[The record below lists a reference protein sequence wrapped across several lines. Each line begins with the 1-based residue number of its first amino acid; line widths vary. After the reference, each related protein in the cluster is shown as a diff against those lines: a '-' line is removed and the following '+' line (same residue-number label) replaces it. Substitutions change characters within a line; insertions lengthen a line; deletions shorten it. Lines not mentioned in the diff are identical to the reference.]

1 MSEQQAMLA
10 DMADGVFAR
19 LSHTADMA
27 GGWAQIDAMGFP
39 GLLLGEAAGGFG
51 GSWADMGIVAR
62 LAGYHALA
70 LPVVEAAAAAWLAA
84 QAGFD
89 HGGAGS
95 GFGTL
100 TERAEGKLA
109 DGCFSGVLR
118 GVAWGRDADYA
129 AAPAPGG
136 GTMIVPLAG
145 GRIEPREN
153 AAGEPRDVV
162 HLAAAPVTHTPRDVF
177 ALGAALRAM
186 QTAGALDAALA
197 MAVGYV
203 NDRQQFG
210 KPLGKLQAVQQSLA
224 VFACEAAAAN
234 CAASGLAQAL
244 DRGNAAFETAAA
256 KARANMA
263 AGIGAAIA
271 HQAHGAIGFTQ
282 DYALHP
288 LTRRLWSWRSE
299 FGSEQYWNRVLGE
312 AVCTAGADGYWA
324 AMVARTDPVA

>member
-1 MSEQQAMLA
+1 MSEQQAMIA
-10 DMADGVFAR
+10 DMADGVFAG

-70 LPVVEAAAAAWLAA
+70 LPVVEAAAAAWLAV

-89 HGGAGS
+89 AAGI
-95 GFGTL
+95 GTL
-100 TERAEGKLA
+100 AERAEGKLA
-109 DGCFSGVLR
+109 DGCFTGVLR
-118 GVAWGRDADYA
+118 GVTWGRDADYA

-145 GRIEPREN
+145 RRIEPREN
-153 AAGEPRDVV
+153 AAGEPRDVLHV
-162 HLAAAPVTHTPRDVF
+162 TGAPVRQSACDVF

-186 QTAGALDAALA
+186 QMAGALDAALA

-244 DRGNAAFETAAA
+244 DCGNAAFETAAA

-282 DYALHP
+282 DYGLHP

-299 FGSEQYWNRVLGE
+299 FGSEQHWNRVLGE

>member
-10 DMADGVFAR
+10 DMADGFFAG

-51 GSWADMGIVAR
+51 GCWADMGIVAR

-84 QAGFD
+84 QGGFD
-89 HGGAGS
+89 AEGI
-95 GFGTL
+95 GTL
-100 TERAEGKLA
+100 AERAEGELA
-109 DGCFSGVLR
+109 DGCFTGVLR
-118 GVAWGRDADYA
+118 GVAWGRDAGYA

-153 AAGEPRDVV
+153 TAGEPRDVLHV
-162 HLAAAPVTHTPRDVF
+162 TGAPVRQSAGDVF

-186 QTAGALDAALA
+186 QMAGALDAALA

-224 VFACEAAAAN
+224 VFACEAAATN

-244 DRGNAAFETAAA
+244 DRGDAAFETAAA

-263 AGIGAAIA
+263 AGISAGIA
-271 HQAHGAIGFTQ
+271 HQVHGAIGFTQ
-282 DYALHP
+282 DYGLHP

-299 FGSEQYWNRVLGE
+299 FGSEQHWNQVLGK
-312 AVCTAGADGYWA
+312 AVCAAGADGYWA